1 MAPPARTLTSIHT
14 NVVGFLREF
23 HMVGTAVPLTFA
35 AVEATMP
42 QFDPELVQMMR
53 SVLEDVMTRVPL
65 EITGT
70 TTKAYLAEAIL
81 KAAAQGHTSYNELLT
96 AATDQIQVIVSM
108 LT

>member
-1 MAPPARTLTSIHT
+1 
-14 NVVGFLREF
+14 
-23 HMVGTAVPLTFA
+23 
-35 AVEATMP
+35 MP
-42 QFDPELVQMMR
+42 QFDPELVQLMR
-53 SVLEDVMTRVPL
+53 SVLEDVMTRVPS